1 MGVVSK
7 EIVLV
12 GPHKGKT
19 MVLGGIQFKDG
30 SATLTG
36 PETDV
41 EKQFKYLH
49 RCWQVQYAD
58 QVEEAEDGNVQDS
71 THQDEDG
78 ASPGDGGEGEQGSAQ
93 EGAADSEQSAGADVH
108 DQDGQADTPV
118 TNQRLLDA
126 VMKLDPENDEHWT
139 KIGKPAMNAV
149 EGFYG
154 SADITR
160 ADIEAAAPGYVRDT
174 AKEQAKG

>member
-19 MVLGGIQFKDG
+19 IVLGGIQFKDG
-30 SATLTG
+30 STTLTG
-36 PETDV
+36 PEADV

-58 QVEEAEDGNVQDS
+58 QVEEAEDGSVQDTS
-71 THQDEDG
+71 SPDENG
-78 ASPGDGGEGEQGSAQ
+78 APQGDSGEGEQGSAQ
-93 EGAADSEQSAGADVH
+93 EGAADA
-108 DQDGQADTPV
+108 PV

-139 KIGKPAMNAV
+139 RIGKPAMQAV

-160 ADIEAAAPGYVRDT
+160 ADIEAAAPGFTRET
-174 AKEQAKG
+174 AQEQAKG